1 MISKDEKPFAYLL
14 SYHGP
19 GKYARPFD
27 GSGYGVMFEDDGQT
41 GYFYATTENFDRILD
56 ALHLYNKG
64 DSNQPRETIRFTSCG
79 IPDYK
84 RQAYSTTTTSKRWS
98 TSGTNSHVVG
108 QVFLQALRRGLEDGP
123 RLMHGTMR

>member
-1 MISKDEKPFAYLL
+1 MSQDEKPFAYLL
-14 SYHGP
+14 SYQGP

-64 DSNQPRETIRFTSCG
+64 DSNRPGENDQIYLVWNPRLQKAGIFYHNHFQAVVDFRNKLSCCG
-79 IPDYK
+79 
-84 RQAYSTTTTSKRWS
+84 QA
-98 TSGTNSHVVG
+98 
-108 QVFLQALRRGLEDGP
+108 FLQALRMDLEDGP
-123 RLMHGTMR
+123 RLMHGTML